1 MILDP
6 VTKAGFGGLGKFL
19 PLRRKFCLEQL
30 KRHCEK
36 RVARQKKCIKLI
48 CIGVTE
54 CNAITEANI

>member
-19 PLRRKFCLEQL
+19 PLRRRFCLKQL

-36 RVARQKKCIKLI
+36 RVARQRQKMYSVDLYRCHRM
-48 CIGVTE
+48 
-54 CNAITEANI
+54 